1 MTTPVLVIG
10 ATGHVGREVVDQ
22 LKTAGH
28 PMRVMTRD
36 ASHAA
41 DLGFSA
47 DQVIEGDLREPGSLG
62 DVVAGVERAYYA
74 TPDPE
79 DNVVM
84 LENFLAAAKPAGLQ
98 HVVRLSARSADITS
112 SDDLA
117 RRHGLA
123 EQALEDSGVAWT
135 HIRPSW
141 FMQMMFEYAP
151 GGRMALP
158 GGEGKIGW
166 IDTRDIAAM
175 AVKALTERGHEGKVY
190 TISGPEALSYG
201 ELARTMSDATGREF
215 VYEDMSPEAYREQQR
230 AAGDEAWYIDLVLQ
244 LYANIRAGRYA
255 HLTDEFEQVMGRP
268 ATTFAQF
275 ARDCAADLVK
285 QLD

>member
-1 MTTPVLVIG
+1 MTTPILVIG
-10 ATGHVGREVVDQ
+10 ATGHVGREVVNQ
-22 LKTAGH
+22 LKAAGM
-28 PMRVMTRD
+28 PMRIMTRD
-36 ASHAA
+36 ASRAA
-41 DLGFSA
+41 DLGLAA
-47 DQVIEGDLREPGSLG
+47 DMVVQGDLREPGSLG
-62 DVVAGVERAYYA
+62 DAVAGIEKAYYA

-84 LENFLAAAKPAGLQ
+84 LENFLAAGKPAGLQ

-123 EQALEDSGVAWT
+123 EQALENAGLAWT

-141 FMQMMFEYAP
+141 FMQMMVEYAP

-158 GGEGKIGW
+158 GGEGRIGW
-166 IDTRDIAAM
+166 IDTRDVAAM
-175 AVKALTERGHEGKVY
+175 AVKALTESVHEGKCY

-201 ELARTMSDATGREF
+201 DLARLMSDATGRDF
-215 VYEDMSPEAYREQQR
+215 VYEDMTPEAYREQQL
-230 AAGDEAWYIDLVLQ
+230 AAGDEDWYVDLVLQ

-255 HLTDEFEQVMGRP
+255 YLTDEFEAVMGRP

-275 ARDCAADLVK
+275 AKDCAADLVK